1 MTTDQLEMLTEQYV
15 IKFIYCIK
23 IYNTQ
28 NPSRSVEIESPI
40 SFSLSSYI
48 DHYSVNEYNF
58 AKTFYWEELFA
69 KGTCVVIDA
78 KVWDKKTG
86 RTRRIKYDLI
96 NKVEVINNDI

>member
-1 MTTDQLEMLTEQYV
+1 MTTDQFEILGKYV

-23 IYNTQ
+23 IYDTR
-28 NPSRSVEIESPI
+28 NPSKSVEIESPI
-40 SFSLSSYI
+40 SLSLSNYI

-96 NKVEVINNDI
+96 NKMEVINNDI